1 MNDANQQRTFLGE
14 LRHDLR
20 TPINAIVGYS
30 EMLLE
35 DAVEQDQVELVA
47 ELRQVLTASTELLD
61 LVDTLLDPGEIE
73 RSARERG
80 AATLATTLHTSLR
93 PPITAIMSAVERLL
107 SIDATSHQAHIVS
120 DLHRIHA
127 AAASILVVIDRDLE
141 GEPRA
146 EGQEGNSA
154 VERGSAMQQGVA
166 SPGDVPKSAVTA
178 SERPRGLVL
187 VVDDSATNRDILT
200 RRLQR
205 AGHQSVAVEN
215 GRQALEILQTQPFD
229 LVLLDVMMP
238 EMDGYKVLQH
248 IKADPA
254 AQDIPVIMISALDE
268 LDSVVRCITLG
279 AADYLLKPFNPV
291 LLNARIGACLEQKQL
306 RDQEVAYLRNVS
318 LVIAAAA
325 TVEAGAFTPDSLD
338 EVAKRQDAL
347 GQLGRVFQRMAHEVA
362 TREQQ
367 LRQQVQELRI
377 VIDEAKKAQQVAEIT
392 ETEYFQELQEKADRL
407 RRKQSR

>member
-1 MNDANQQRTFLGE
+1 MNDANQQRMLFGE

-35 DAVEQDQVELVA
+35 DAVEQGQAELVA
-47 ELRQVLTASTELLD
+47 ELRQVLTASTELLE

-73 RSARERG
+73 RRDG
-80 AATLATTLHTSLR
+80 GVAALETTLRATLR
-93 PPITAIMSAVERLL
+93 PPITAITGSVERLL
-107 SIDATSHQAHIVS
+107 TMGATSDQPNIVS
-120 DLHRIHA
+120 DLHRIHG
-127 AAASILVVIDRDLE
+127 AAASFLVVVERDLA
-141 GEPRA
+141 GEPRDESQA
-146 EGQEGNSA
+146 EG
-154 VERGSAMQQGVA
+154 GSADELPTQA
-166 SPGDVPKSAVTA
+166 RTA
-178 SERPRGLVL
+178 PEPQRGLVL

-215 GRQALEILQTQPFD
+215 GRQALDTLRTQPFD

-238 EMDGYKVLQH
+238 EMDGYQVLQQ

-291 LLNARIGACLEQKQL
+291 LLNARIGACLEQKHL
-306 RDQEVAYLRNVS
+306 RDQEVAYLRNVG

-325 TVEAGAFTPDSLD
+325 AVEAGAFTPDSLE
-338 EVAKRQDAL
+338 EVANRQDAL

-377 VIDEAKKAQQVAEIT
+377 VIDESRKAQQVAEIT
-392 ETEYFQELQEKADRL
+392 ETEYFQQLQEKAEKL
-407 RRKQSR
+407 RSKQSR